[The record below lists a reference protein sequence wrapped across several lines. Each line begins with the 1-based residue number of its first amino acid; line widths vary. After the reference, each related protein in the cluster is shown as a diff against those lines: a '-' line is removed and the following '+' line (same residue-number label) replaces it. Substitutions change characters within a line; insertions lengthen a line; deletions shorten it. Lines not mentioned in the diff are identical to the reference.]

1 MYPKLL
7 KIGAVAACVHAP
19 AAIAAECYTPQIELV
34 PIVVGLDG
42 QDPPKEKPT
51 PFDNSA
57 DYEVVLK
64 GTACENSFTTPPGT
78 EVTFGWEKL
87 RPEEAKTLT
96 FTVIGP
102 RPFVIKNRETVVLPA
117 GTWKLRIERS
127 APKVGRLPD
136 LTFTLRTRFKGVIQP

>member
-1 MYPKLL
+1 MLL
-7 KIGAVAACVHAP
+7 RLARTGALAVGLYTP
-19 AAIAAECYTPQIELV
+19 AAMAAECYTPLIELV
-34 PIVVGLDG
+34 PIVVGVDG
-42 QDPPKEKPT
+42 AEPPEEKPT
-51 PFDNSA
+51 PFDNKA

-64 GTACENSFTTPPGT
+64 GTSCENSFTTPAGT

-96 FTVIGP
+96 FTVVGP

-117 GTWKLRIERS
+117 GTWTLRIERP
-127 APKVGRLPD
+127 APKVGRLAD